1 MAVKKST
8 KNTANKVKK
17 KPNLKKEP
25 SNNQLLKKVA
35 SVSDSTKT
43 LSKEIKLMTKIFAD
57 NQKILVSMKKMI
69 DTLGSTM
76 NQIQKQSKQ
85 INIIEED
92 TQRLFSGLNEAKAN
106 TGIISRLNEQTN
118 NLQEKIKKIE
128 DSEKSS
134 PKTEELIQTVTQSV
148 DSIRNN
154 SKMIMKVAD
163 RVDDVKEQIKSVSS
177 KTISSSGITNQ
188 IDELRKNIQSI
199 TSRTGA
205 ISEDMSNLKNEIG
218 GIIKNPDTSSVIGEG
233 MKTFR
238 SQIEEKISNLS
249 NIIDRSDELA
259 SDFHKKTDKVF
270 QELQGIRNVT
280 NKTADDSSKEV
291 LAILKLSEYQS
302 SVRMQAESKYGD
314 IKDIEKMTT
323 QTTDIVNLFD
333 RLSIEADEKI
343 PLPHEVRQWAIGKI
357 FDCADRWELRF
368 SDVFNVL
375 KDNLGKE
382 LLKETIRIKQVRDI
396 FGIRAVDEVRTELN
410 IS

>member
-1 MAVKKST
+1 M
-8 KNTANKVKK
+8 
-17 KPNLKKEP
+17 
-25 SNNQLLKKVA
+25 
-35 SVSDSTKT
+35 
-43 LSKEIKLMTKIFAD
+43 
-57 NQKILVSMKKMI
+57 
-69 DTLGSTM
+69 
-76 NQIQKQSKQ
+76 
-85 INIIEED
+85 
-92 TQRLFSGLNEAKAN
+92 
-106 TGIISRLNEQTN
+106 
-118 NLQEKIKKIE
+118 QEKIKKIE

-270 QELQGIRNVT
+270 QELQGIKNVT

>member
-17 KPNLKKEP
+17 KSTTKKEP
-25 SNNQLLKKVA
+25 NTNQLLKKVA

-343 PLPHEVRQWAIGKI
+343 PLPHEVRQWAVGKI
-357 FDCADRWELRF
+357 FDCADKWELRF
-368 SDVFNVL
+368 SEVFSTL
-375 KDNLGKE
+375 IDNLGKQ
-382 LLKETIRIKQVRDI
+382 LLKESIRIQQIRDI
-396 FGIRAVDEVRTELN
+396 FGIRAVDEIRSELN

>member
-233 MKTFR
+233 
-238 SQIEEKISNLS
+238 LS
-249 NIIDRSDELA
+249 LIHI
-259 SDFHKKTDKVF
+259 
-270 QELQGIRNVT
+270 
-280 NKTADDSSKEV
+280 
-291 LAILKLSEYQS
+291 
-302 SVRMQAESKYGD
+302 
-314 IKDIEKMTT
+314 
-323 QTTDIVNLFD
+323 
-333 RLSIEADEKI
+333 
-343 PLPHEVRQWAIGKI
+343 
-357 FDCADRWELRF
+357 
-368 SDVFNVL
+368 
-375 KDNLGKE
+375 
-382 LLKETIRIKQVRDI
+382 
-396 FGIRAVDEVRTELN
+396 
-410 IS
+410 

>member
-1 MAVKKST
+1 
-8 KNTANKVKK
+8 
-17 KPNLKKEP
+17 
-25 SNNQLLKKVA
+25 
-35 SVSDSTKT
+35 
-43 LSKEIKLMTKIFAD
+43 
-57 NQKILVSMKKMI
+57 
-69 DTLGSTM
+69 
-76 NQIQKQSKQ
+76 
-85 INIIEED
+85 
-92 TQRLFSGLNEAKAN
+92 
-106 TGIISRLNEQTN
+106 
-118 NLQEKIKKIE
+118 
-128 DSEKSS
+128 
-134 PKTEELIQTVTQSV
+134 
-148 DSIRNN
+148 
-154 SKMIMKVAD
+154 MIMKVAD

-270 QELQGIRNVT
+270 QELQGIKNVT

-396 FGIRAVDEVRTELN
+396 FGIRAVDEIRNELN